1 MSSATYPGAFP
12 VRAIVERLRNASQTP
27 LHEFWPDDLSLLD
40 SASFDATRIHGPK
53 QITDLYLLAL
63 AVRHGG
69 RLVTFDRLISLNSVT
84 GAQERHLVRL

>member
-1 MSSATYPGAFP
+1 MSGATYPGAFP
-12 VRAIVERLRNASQTP
+12 VQAIVERLRNASQTP